1 MSEKISAIVLAA
13 GRGTRLQASTPKV
26 YLPLRKKPIL
36 QYSLECFAERDAV
49 SEIIAVIHPDDNEL
63 FQKTVPKLAKPL
75 RVVYGGAQRQDSA
88 LAGVQAATGEY
99 VLVHDAARPLVSG
112 ELIERV
118 IVAMKA
124 HGAAVPVL
132 PVTDS
137 VKRVSEGFIT
147 ADVDRT
153 EICYAQTPQGF
164 RRELLLAALERACR
178 EHRHFSDDAGAVLT
192 MNGVRAK
199 TVEGDPYNIKVT
211 TAADFKL
218 AECLLLNYG
227 KH

>member
-13 GRGTRLQASTPKV
+13 GRGTRLQVSTPKV

-75 RVVYGGAQRQDSA
+75 RVVHGSAQRQDSA

-118 IVAMKA
+118 IEAMKT

-132 PVTDS
+132 PVPHS
-137 VKRVSEGFIT
+137 LKRVSEGFIT
-147 ADVDRT
+147 ADLDRT
-153 EICYAQTPQGF
+153 ELCYAQTPQGF
-164 RRELLLAALERACR
+164 RRELLLSALERACR
-178 EHRHFSDDAGAVLT
+178 ANRYFTDEAGALLA
-192 MNGVRAK
+192 MNGMRVK
-199 TVEGDPYNIKVT
+199 TVEGDPRNIKIT
-211 TAADFKL
+211 TAADVKL
-218 AECLLLNYG
+218 AECLLFG
-227 KH
+227 